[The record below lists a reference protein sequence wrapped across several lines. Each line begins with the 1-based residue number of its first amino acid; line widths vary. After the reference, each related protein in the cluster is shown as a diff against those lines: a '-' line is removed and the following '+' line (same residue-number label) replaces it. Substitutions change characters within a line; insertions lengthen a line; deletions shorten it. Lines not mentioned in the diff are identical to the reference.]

1 MSVGGQNLWAS
12 VLWLALFVAVAAV
25 IVLIVVWIGRRR
37 GSTTIALDAADTLSR
52 VWLAAVVLGV
62 IAVVIQGSSRSS
74 RWPTCPRPSTGPDDP
89 TAASLSPETCRLSNP
104 PPHEPSTSPPSASPR
119 EPAR

>member
-25 IVLIVVWIGRRR
+25 IVLIVVLIWRRR

-52 VWLAAVVLGV
+52 VWLAAVVLAFGPEV
-62 IAVVIQGSSRSS
+62 YVHGKAIG
-74 RWPTCPRPSTGPDDP
+74 PRPYALLHQYVPGFNGM
-89 TAASLSPETCRLSNP
+89 RV
-104 PPHEPSTSPPSASPR
+104 
-119 EPAR
+119 PARFFMVATLFLTCLGGLGFAALATRW